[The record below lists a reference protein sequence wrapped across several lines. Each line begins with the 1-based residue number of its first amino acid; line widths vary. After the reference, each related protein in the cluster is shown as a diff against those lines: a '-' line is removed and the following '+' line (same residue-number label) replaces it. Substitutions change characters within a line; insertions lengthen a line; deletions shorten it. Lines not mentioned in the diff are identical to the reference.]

1 MKKRIL
7 KFQVT
12 LGKKRKKEKKKVVEE
27 NYVKALR
34 KKKSIDYSSKWL
46 SVEFLNLK
54 LLHELLT
61 WKLVQV

>member
-34 KKKSIDYSSKWL
+34 KKKI
-46 SVEFLNLK
+46 NR
-54 LLHELLT
+54 LLF
-61 WKLVQV
+61 QVAFCRISEPKTPA